1 MTTSCDKVTLPNTAA
16 GKNDKNGKSKGEKR
30 QQGAALGLGIEALD
44 EEEMEQRQMELE
56 GDYEMGIAFQ
66 ERLVPH
72 AIKWFTGE
80 ADDEDEYD
88 EDEDDMEDFEDDEV

>member
-44 EEEMEQRQMELE
+44 EEEE
-56 GDYEMGIAFQ
+56 GGGDNQDKYVDSLPASMAV
-66 ERLVPH
+66 RLS
-72 AIKWFTGE
+72 A
-80 ADDEDEYD
+80 A
-88 EDEDDMEDFEDDEV
+88 EVSLRLSLSLSLSLFLSFSLGCV